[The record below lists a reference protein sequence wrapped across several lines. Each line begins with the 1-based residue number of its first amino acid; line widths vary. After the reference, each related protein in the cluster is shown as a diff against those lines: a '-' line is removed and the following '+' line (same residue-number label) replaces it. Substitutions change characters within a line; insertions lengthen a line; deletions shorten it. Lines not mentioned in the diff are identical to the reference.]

1 MGLDFCEN
9 MDFSVCVAHYSE
21 TISTTDLEL
30 QGYIF
35 MPPHHLIG
43 VHRFACVRRASV
55 RPSLKSLCESG
66 MWGHLCPMDI
76 FLSFMYSDMSFL

>member
-1 MGLDFCEN
+1 ME
-9 MDFSVCVAHYSE
+9 FSVCVAHNSE
-21 TISTTDLEL
+21 IIGTTDLEL

-35 MPPHHLIG
+35 MPPPLNRG
-43 VHRFACVRRASV
+43 VHIDLPVSVRPSV

-66 MWGHLCPMDI
+66 TWGHLCPMDI